1 MPPRK
6 ASARRNKAS
15 SKKAS
20 TPVADHELPAP
31 EVKIE
36 TELGNDLKVNETA
49 PDMSIPEQI
58 SDSNRAEIEE
68 VILTNRSVGDVNEAM
83 DEGGE
88 TVFGDG
94 VVKKDLHKSGNVKE
108 EKQGEEL
115 AKDEEITSAQEE
127 MTAVQADDTEILDDN
142 NNDQDSDISKGLC
155 KNNDVV
161 FANNGD
167 IKGITE
173 VVSIQ
178 ESAQDVSTR
187 TSCENDTA
195 LDVKD
200 DSMLNLDDYGSDD
213 YSEGDDADGEG
224 DGDQEPSLI
233 VQDSSPSNKKDKGT
247 EIYVGKLDKD
257 AVEDDLV
264 SVFQHFGE
272 LKSTR
277 IVRKPNSNKSKGF
290 GFVRFASVDQ
300 AKRALS
306 ELKDGVEVRGKP
318 VVLSASQ
325 DNDTLYLGNICK
337 TWKKEQVLQQLKEY
351 EIEHIEVLRL
361 PEDPKIERKNKGFA
375 FLEFSSHADAVTAFQ
390 RLKKPDVV
398 FGRDVSAKVAFAQS
412 TMHSTDED
420 LSQVKEV
427 HLEGL
432 TKDWNEEKVKDIC
445 KEYGEILQVNLC
457 PGKRNKRRDFGF
469 VTFSCSESAL
479 ACVKGINDTAI
490 EGEVKIRASIAKS
503 QQKGRVQTQGLRG
516 GFKVDRQSETSNKKS
531 QSNRSKM
538 KGFLNTQ
545 QTKINKKHPS
555 QNKLQKDEESSKV
568 AELSKMKGDNNPQQ
582 HNRKRKA
589 FSEQKLSARGLGTSK
604 KPKNAGEG
612 QNSRS
617 VSKAGSHKRKNPS
630 GNETREDRGNRSTQG
645 KKFFK
650 KQKVIML
657 GRETD
662 SFRKPGSDNHFRRG
676 HDDYISTRYV
686 PKYAASASNAYYVA
700 SDHSLSTMRY
710 KEMEPHAGY
719 IEPAYAKR
727 SGSYTGNVQP
737 VVRTPPTQHQTVYYE
752 PSSTSH
758 SRSHVYPRYL
768 DRPVMTQSHRGYIE
782 TAVAPEVQPYRDYR
796 PPANVQIARDHYDP
810 GHARIVRHD
819 DRGAGLTTY
828 VGGEEDPGPRW
839 SVIVIGTSFSLYRC
853 DLPCKIAI

>member
-15 SKKAS
+15 SKKAP

-173 VVSIQ
+173 VASIQ

-233 VQDSSPSNKKDKGT
+233 VQDSSPGNKKDKGT

-264 SVFQHFGE
+264 SVFQQFGE

-300 AKRALS
+300 ARRALS

-318 VVLSASQ
+318 VVISASQ

-351 EIEHIEVLRL
+351 GIEHLEVLRL

-420 LSQVKEV
+420 LSQVNEV

-445 KEYGEILQVNLC
+445 KEYGEILQ
-457 PGKRNKRRDFGF
+457 
-469 VTFSCSESAL
+469 
-479 ACVKGINDTAI
+479 
-490 EGEVKIRASIAKS
+490 IRASIAKS

-538 KGFLNTQ
+538 KGVLNTQ

-555 QNKLQKDEESSKV
+555 QNKLKKDEESSKV

-650 KQKVIML
+650 KQKVML

-662 SFRKPGSDNHFRRG
+662 SYRKPGSDNHFRRG

-719 IEPAYAKR
+719 IEPAYAKH
-727 SGSYTGNVQP
+727 SGSYTGYVQP

-810 GHARIVRHD
+810 GNARIVRHD

-828 VGGEEDPGPRW
+828 VGGWWELSWFILLKPNKVVEFLRMKTCGFDYAVVFGR
-839 SVIVIGTSFSLYRC
+839 
-853 DLPCKIAI
+853 